1 MILDYILIGTG
12 LAMDA
17 FAVTLSNLCAF
28 KGSYKKFLLMPLAFG
43 LFQFL
48 MPVIGYFAGSIFSDI
63 LKKYAGIVTLVILGY
78 IGIKAIIDAVKG
90 DDADSCPVL
99 TLTLI
104 IIQAITT
111 SIDALMVG
119 VSFCA
124 QEAEVFLP
132 SAVIGITTFL
142 IVLCAIP
149 IGRKFGNMLGSKAQ
163 ILGGVILCLIGLK
176 SFFGI

>member
-1 MILDYILIGTG
+1 MILDYILIGIG

-28 KGSYKKFLLMPLAFG
+28 KGSYRKFILMPVFFG

-48 MPVIGYFAGSIFSDI
+48 MPVIGFYTGSLFSDF
-63 LKKYAGIVTLVILGY
+63 LEKYAGIVTLIILGY

-90 DDADSCPVL
+90 DDENSCPIL

-104 IIQAITT
+104 IVQALTT

-124 QEAEVFLP
+124 QGTDISLP
-132 SAVIGITTFL
+132 SVIIGVTTFL

-149 IGRKFGNMLGSKAQ
+149 LGKKFGNMLGSKAQ
-163 ILGGVILCLIGLK
+163 ILGGVILCLIGIK
-176 SFFGI
+176 SFFGM